1 MDNSH
6 RRTPNHANHK
16 EVAMADRNHTRE
28 QSRLEQTIEAERGK
42 LLQANAVLRCLYE
55 VLLYADGEDAIQYA
69 EAAHVVSTLI
79 DDTVARLD
87 LVRLRPQ
94 IEELRRGS
102 KPDDGS
108 TLRDS
113 ASVTYKLEDS
123 CRIRIT

>member
-1 MDNSH
+1 MRPEYDFSKAK
-6 RRTPNHANHK
+6 RRALLPTK
-16 EVAMADRNHTRE
+16 GKT
-28 QSRLEQTIEAERGK
+28 ERGK

-94 IEELRRGS
+94 IEELKRGG
-102 KPDDGS
+102 KPDDG
-108 TLRDS
+108 TMLRDS
-113 ASVTYKLEDS
+113 ASELYRFEDS
-123 CRIRIT
+123 CKIRIT

>member
-1 MDNSH
+1 
-6 RRTPNHANHK
+6 
-16 EVAMADRNHTRE
+16 MADRNHTRE

-42 LLQANAVLRCLYE
+42 LLQANAVLYE

>member
-1 MDNSH
+1 
-6 RRTPNHANHK
+6 
-16 EVAMADRNHTRE
+16 MADRNNTRE
-28 QSRLEQTIEAERGK
+28 QTRLEQTIESERSK
-42 LLQANAVLRCLYE
+42 LLQANAVLKCLYE

-94 IEELRRGS
+94 IEELKRDS
-102 KPDDGS
+102 KPDDGT

-113 ASVTYKLEDS
+113 ASELYSLEDS
-123 CRIRIT
+123 CRIHCT

>member
-1 MDNSH
+1 
-6 RRTPNHANHK
+6 
-16 EVAMADRNHTRE
+16 MADRNNTRE
-28 QSRLEQTIEAERGK
+28 QSPLEQTIESERSK
-42 LLQANAVLRCLYE
+42 LLQANAVLKCLYE

-87 LVRLRPQ
+87 LDRLGPQ
-94 IEELRRGS
+94 IEELKRGS

>member
-1 MDNSH
+1 
-6 RRTPNHANHK
+6 
-16 EVAMADRNHTRE
+16 MADRNHTRE
-28 QSRLEQTIEAERGK
+28 QSRLEQTIESERSK
-42 LLQANAVLRCLYE
+42 LLQANAVLKCLYE

-79 DDTVARLD
+79 DDSVARLD

-94 IEELRRGS
+94 IEELKRCGT
-102 KPDDGS
+102 PDDGT

-113 ASVTYKLEDS
+113 ASAYYKLEDS

>member
-1 MDNSH
+1 
-6 RRTPNHANHK
+6 
-16 EVAMADRNHTRE
+16 MADRNHTRE

-55 VLLYADGEDAIQYA
+55 VLLYADGEDAVTYA

-94 IEELRRGS
+94 IEELKRGS
-102 KPDDGS
+102 KPDDGT

-113 ASVTYKLEDS
+113 ASEFYRLEDS
-123 CRIRIT
+123 CRIRVT